1 MFQWVL
7 NRFSDDTI
15 REAYQARYEFSEQAE
30 HIESDNALTSE
41 VISREEWWP
50 ILNYLKGKG
59 YMEDHLTDR
68 EIQAECEKRDIPRFQ
83 EPLEKVNELEDTKG
97 NIYAWEV
104 DSEEKRDRW
113 LKALAEYQE
122 TNGEFKSVHFVLTD
136 SEELHRLD
144 KDDLE
149 PYL

>member
-7 NRFSDDTI
+7 NRFSDDTLI
-15 REAYQARYEFSEQAE
+15 QECNNRDFD
-30 HIESDNALTSE
+30 ESQLDRVNGALTERSL
-41 VISREEWWP
+41 IQDAPRQF
-50 ILNYLKGKG
+50 IL
-59 YMEDHLTDR
+59 
-68 EIQAECEKRDIPRFQ
+68 EICDERDIPRFQ
-83 EPLEKVNELEDTKG
+83 EPVDRLDELEDTKG
-97 NIYAWEV
+97 NIYAWNV
-104 DSEEKRDRW
+104 DGEEKRDRW